1 MADKEILQHPGDF
14 ILDGMLIIG
23 SSGISVEISKL
34 LQELNIFQN
43 IDDPYMSGS
52 IMIKDGAGLAEV
64 LPFMGQERLVFSVRT
79 PGRQKIDFNEYHA
92 IIYNVG
98 ARVHQSDRSQT
109 IILNFTTLE
118 SYKNIRTR
126 VSKSFNGNIS
136 TIVQEILTSKKYL
149 GSRKPINIEPTRN
162 IKSYVMPNVTPFD
175 AISVMQE
182 EAVSATEE
190 APHYLFYENQDGFHF
205 RSLDSLLGQKKNLS
219 VIEKDTYRFE
229 PPPPGNV
236 SVDPNYILPTIL
248 HWEIANN
255 TNSFLNVRAGMY
267 ASTLYTHD
275 IFNKNIQKFE
285 FDYIKD
291 GFGKRN
297 STNQNRKNSGP
308 QVPQTKIG
316 DKPIT
321 EYSES
326 RIFVHPTGSKN
337 LYTEGK
343 SDNKA
348 DEWLQ
353 ESRSRELEREFFT
366 LRIDTYGNTGIQVG
380 DIINVIIPSN
390 KPMSSSEAKDAVDR
404 TLSGRYM
411 ITELHHVIIPSSQSH
426 SMVMTVMKD
435 SFENAAVVEDIQIK
449 DEPQGSIDT
458 SLRNREL
465 SVKGTPE

>member
-14 ILDGMLIIG
+14 ILDGMVIIG
-23 SSGISVEISKL
+23 SSGIPVEISKL
-34 LQELNIFQN
+34 LLELNIFQN
-43 IDDPYMSGS
+43 IDTPYMSGS
-52 IMIKDGAGLAEV
+52 ILIKDGAGLAETM
-64 LPFMGQERLVFSVRT
+64 PFMGQERLIFSFRT

-98 ARVHQSDRSQT
+98 ARVHQTDRSQN

-118 SYKNIRTR
+118 NYKNFRTKI
-126 VSKSFNGNIS
+126 SNSFKGNIS
-136 TIVQEILTSKKYL
+136 DIVQEILTSKNYL

-162 IKSYVMPNVTPFD
+162 IRTYVMPNITPFD
-175 AISVMQE
+175 AVGVMQE
-182 EAVSATEE
+182 EAMSATEE
-190 APHYLFYENQDGFHF
+190 SPHYLFYENQDGFHF
-205 RSLDSLLGQKKNLS
+205 RSIDSLLGQKKNLS

-248 HWEIANN
+248 HWEVANN
-255 TNSFLNVRAGMY
+255 TNTFLNVRSGMY

-291 GFGKRN
+291 GFKKRN

-321 EYSES
+321 EYPES
-326 RIFVHPTGSKN
+326 IIFVHPTGSDN
-337 LYTEGK
+337 LHTLGT
-343 SDNKA
+343 DNNSK
-348 DEWLQ
+348 EWLQ
-353 ESRSRELEREFFT
+353 ESRSRELEKEFFT
-366 LRIDTYGNTGIQVG
+366 LRIETYGNTGVQVG
-380 DIINVIIPSN
+380 DLINVIIPSN
-390 KPMSSSEAKDAVDR
+390 KPMSTSEGRDAYDR

-411 ITELHHVIIPSSQSH
+411 ITKIHHLVVPSTQSH
-426 SMVMTVMKD
+426 SMTMMVMKD
-435 SFENAAVVEDIQIK
+435 SFENAAAVKDLQIK
-449 DEPQGSIDT
+449 DEKQGSVDMG
-458 SLRNREL
+458 LRNREL
-465 SVKGTPE
+465 SAKGVR

>member
-1 MADKEILQHPGDF
+1 MADKETLQHPGDY
-14 ILDGMLIIG
+14 IIDGMVVIG
-23 SSGISVEISKL
+23 SSGVPVEISKL

-43 IDDPYMSGS
+43 IGTPFMSGS
-52 IMIKDGAGLAEV
+52 ILIKDGAGLAEV
-64 LPFMGQERLVFSVRT
+64 LPFMGQERLIFSLRT
-79 PGRQKIDFNEYHA
+79 PGRQKVDFNEYHA

-98 ARVHQSDRSQT
+98 ARIHQSDRSQN
-109 IILNFTTLE
+109 IILNFTSLE
-118 SYKNIRTR
+118 NYKNIRTK

-136 TIVQEILTSKKYL
+136 NIVKEILTSKNYL

-162 IKSYVMPNVTPFD
+162 IRTFVMPNISPFD
-175 AISVMQE
+175 AIGVMKT
-182 EAVSATEE
+182 EAMSATEE

-205 RSLDSLLGQKKNLS
+205 RSIDSLLGQKKSLS

-229 PPPPGNV
+229 PPPPGNI

-255 TNSFLNVRAGMY
+255 TNSFLNVRGGMY

-291 GFGKRN
+291 GFKKRN

-321 EYSES
+321 EYPES
-326 RIFVHPTGSKN
+326 IVFVHPTGSDN
-337 LYTEGK
+337 LHTLGT
-343 SDNKA
+343 DNNSK
-348 DEWLQ
+348 EWLQ
-353 ESRSRELEREFFT
+353 ESRSRELEKEFFT
-366 LRIDTYGNTGIQVG
+366 LRIETYGNTGVQVG
-380 DIINVIIPSN
+380 DLINVIIPSN
-390 KPMSSSEAKDAVDR
+390 KPMSSAEGRDAYDR

-411 ITELHHVIIPSSQSH
+411 ITKIHHLVVPSTQSH
-426 SMVMTVMKD
+426 SMTMMVMKD
-435 SFENAAVVEDIQIK
+435 SFENAAAVKDLQIK
-449 DEPQGSIDT
+449 DEKQGSVDMG
-458 SLRNREL
+458 LRNREL
-465 SVKGTPE
+465 SVKGVR

>member
-1 MADKEILQHPGDF
+1 MADKETLQHPGDY
-14 ILDGMLIIG
+14 IIDGMVVIG
-23 SSGISVEISKL
+23 SSGVPVEISKL

-43 IDDPYMSGS
+43 IGTPFMSGS
-52 IMIKDGAGLAEV
+52 ILIKDGAGLAEV
-64 LPFMGQERLVFSVRT
+64 LPFMGQERLIFSLRT
-79 PGRQKIDFNEYHA
+79 PGRQKVDFNEYHA

-98 ARVHQSDRSQT
+98 ARIHQSDRSQN
-109 IILNFTTLE
+109 IILNFTSLE
-118 SYKNIRTR
+118 NYKNIRTK

-136 TIVQEILTSKKYL
+136 NIVKEILTSKNYL

-162 IKSYVMPNVTPFD
+162 IRTFVIPNISPFD
-175 AISVMQE
+175 AINVMKVE
-182 EAVSATEE
+182 SVSATEE

-205 RSLDSLLGQKKNLS
+205 RSIDSLLGQKKSLS

-229 PPPPGNV
+229 PPPPGNI

-248 HWEIANN
+248 HWEVGNN

-291 GFGKRN
+291 GFKKRN

-321 EYSES
+321 EYPES
-326 RIFVHPTGSKN
+326 IVFVHPTGSDN
-337 LYTEGK
+337 LHTLGT
-343 SDNKA
+343 DNNSK
-348 DEWLQ
+348 EWLQ
-353 ESRSRELEREFFT
+353 ESRSRELEKEFFT
-366 LRIDTYGNTGIQVG
+366 LRIETYGNTGVQVG
-380 DIINVIIPSN
+380 DLINVIIPSN
-390 KPMSSSEAKDAVDR
+390 KPMSSAEGRDAYDR

-411 ITELHHVIIPSSQSH
+411 ITKIHHLVVPSTQSH
-426 SMVMTVMKD
+426 SMTMMVMKD
-435 SFENAAVVEDIQIK
+435 SFENAAAVKDLKIK
-449 DEPQGSIDT
+449 DEKQGSVDMG
-458 SLRNREL
+458 LRNREL
-465 SVKGTPE
+465 SAKGVR

>member
-14 ILDGMLIIG
+14 ILDGMVIVG
-23 SSGISVEISKL
+23 SSGITVEISKL
-34 LQELNIFQN
+34 VEELNIFQN
-43 IDDPYMSGS
+43 IDTPYMSGS
-52 IMIKDGAGLAEV
+52 ILIKDATGLAEAM
-64 LPFMGQERLVFSVRT
+64 PFMGQERLIFSLRT

-92 IIYNVG
+92 IVYNVG
-98 ARVHQSDRSQT
+98 ARVHQTDRSQN
-109 IILNFTTLE
+109 IILNFTSLE
-118 SYKNIRTR
+118 NYKNFRTR

-136 TIVQEILTSKKYL
+136 DIVKEILTSKNYL
-149 GSRKPINIEPTRN
+149 GSKKPINIEPTKN
-162 IKSYVMPNVTPFD
+162 IRSYVMPNITPFE
-175 AISVMQE
+175 AIDIMQE
-182 EAVSATEE
+182 EAISKDEQ
-190 APHYLFYENQDGFHF
+190 APHYLFYENQNGFHF

-219 VIEKDTYRFE
+219 VIEKATYRFE
-229 PPPPGNV
+229 PPPPGNI

-248 HWEIANN
+248 HWQVINN
-255 TNSFLNVRAGMY
+255 TNTFLNVRSGMY

-291 GFGKRN
+291 GFKKRN

-326 RIFVHPTGSKN
+326 RIFVHPTGSKD
-337 LYTEGK
+337 LHTEGK

-348 DEWLQ
+348 EEWLQ

-380 DIINVIIPSN
+380 DLINVIIPSN
-390 KPMSSSEAKDAVDR
+390 KPMSSAEGKDAYDR

-411 ITELHHVIIPSSQSH
+411 ITEIHHLIVPSSQTH

-435 SFENAAVVEDIQIK
+435 SFENAAVVKDLQIK
-449 DEPQGSIDT
+449 DEKQGSIDT
-458 SLRNREL
+458 SLKNRKL

>member
-1 MADKEILQHPGDF
+1 MADKETLQHPGDY
-14 ILDGMLIIG
+14 IIDGMVVIG
-23 SSGISVEISKL
+23 SSGVPVEISKL

-43 IDDPYMSGS
+43 IGTPFMSGS
-52 IMIKDGAGLAEV
+52 ILIKDGAGLAEV
-64 LPFMGQERLVFSVRT
+64 LPFMGQERLIFSLRT
-79 PGRQKIDFNEYHA
+79 PGRQKVDFNEYHA

-98 ARVHQSDRSQT
+98 ARIHQSDRSQN
-109 IILNFTTLE
+109 IILNFTSLE
-118 SYKNIRTR
+118 NYKNIRTK

-136 TIVQEILTSKKYL
+136 NIVKEILTSKNYL

-162 IKSYVMPNVTPFD
+162 IRTFVIPNISPFD
-175 AISVMQE
+175 AINVMKVE
-182 EAVSATEE
+182 SVSATEE

-205 RSLDSLLGQKKNLS
+205 RSIDSLLGQKKSLS

-229 PPPPGNV
+229 PPPPGNI

-248 HWEIANN
+248 HWEVGNN

-291 GFGKRN
+291 GFKKRN

-321 EYSES
+321 EYPES
-326 RIFVHPTGSKN
+326 IVFVHPTGSDN
-337 LYTEGK
+337 LHTLGT
-343 SDNKA
+343 DNNSK
-348 DEWLQ
+348 EWLQ
-353 ESRSRELEREFFT
+353 ESRSRNLEKEFFT
-366 LRIDTYGNTGIQVG
+366 LRIETYGNTGVQVG
-380 DIINVIIPSN
+380 DLINVIIPSN
-390 KPMSSSEAKDAVDR
+390 KPMSSAEGRDAYDR

-411 ITELHHVIIPSSQSH
+411 ITKIHHLVVPSTQSH
-426 SMVMTVMKD
+426 SMTMMVMKD
-435 SFENAAVVEDIQIK
+435 SFENAAAVKDLKIK
-449 DEPQGSIDT
+449 DEKQGSVDMG
-458 SLRNREL
+458 LRNREL
-465 SVKGTPE
+465 SAKGVR

>member
-1 MADKEILQHPGDF
+1 MSDKEILQHPGDF

-52 IMIKDGAGLAEV
+52 ILIKDGAGLAEV

-175 AISVMQE
+175 AITIMQE
-182 EAVSATEE
+182 EAVSTTEE

-248 HWEIANN
+248 HWEVANN

-326 RIFVHPTGSKN
+326 RIFVHPTGSKD
-337 LYTEGK
+337 LHTEGK

-348 DEWLQ
+348 EEWLQ

-380 DIINVIIPSN
+380 DLINVIIPSN
-390 KPMSSSEAKDAVDR
+390 KPMSTAEGKDAIDR

-411 ITELHHVIIPSSQSH
+411 ITELHHVLIPSSQTH
-426 SMVMTVMKD
+426 SMAMTVMKD

-449 DEPQGSIDT
+449 DEPQGSVDVG
-458 SLRNREL
+458 LKNREL
-465 SVKGTPE
+465 SVKGVH

>member
-14 ILDGMLIIG
+14 ILDGMLIVG

-52 IMIKDGAGLAEV
+52 ILIKDGAGLAEV

-126 VSKSFNGNIS
+126 VSNSFKGNIS
-136 TIVQEILTSKKYL
+136 TIVQEILTSENYL

-175 AISVMQE
+175 AITIMQE
-182 EAVSATEE
+182 EAVSTTEE

-205 RSLDSLLGQKKNLS
+205 RSLDSLLGQTKNLS